1 MAKEHEILLKSLN
14 DEQVH
19 VYEDIMTA
27 VLSKKGGFFFLCS

>member
-1 MAKEHEILLKSLN
+1 MAKEHEILLRSLT

-27 VLSKKGGFFFLCS
+27 VLS